1 MASCWIFLKCIF
13 FLEKCKFLLIGYSN
27 KLHPVK
33 AISNIKELVTGTCG
47 FIVKYSGTLFVR
59 DRST

>member
-1 MASCWIFLKCIF
+1 MLDFLKMYI

-33 AISNIKELVTGTCG
+33 AISNIKEFVTGTCG
-47 FIVKYSGTLFVR
+47 YIVKYSGTLFMR